1 MTIFSRLPFA
11 LRLGTM
17 LLVSGLFLAACESS
31 EERAAKH
38 HKSALELIEK
48 GDLDRALV
56 ELRNVFRLD
65 ATNVAA
71 RRDFARTLRTMG
83 RRDQA
88 FAQYLRLAEQLPDD
102 LEALTALSTL
112 ALDAQ
117 DWKTLR
123 LYGPRLMTVAPDDP
137 QSVLIDL
144 NLRYLDAVEAD
155 DPVRRR
161 AVAAEAQEK
170 LTAQATPDADR
181 LSLYRIL
188 VDAAVRDRDTPAALA
203 ALDQAITLDP
213 ENRVLW
219 NTRLSLLI
227 EAQRLDEVEALLKE
241 MRTRF
246 PTDDELTA
254 TLLRFYVVRGQPD
267 RAEAF
272 LREVIAIEADPARKQ
287 DLQAVLVRFLS
298 DTKGRPAA
306 LAEVDALLAA
316 MAPAAAATTGSGT
329 DAATD
334 TGTGPDT
341 GTSAATLF
349 RVVRAGLMFDEGAR
363 DAAIADMEA
372 LLQQATPSVETRRI
386 KVALSRMLIAVGNPV
401 GARRLVEEV
410 LAEDATE
417 VEALRMKAVWLI
429 DEDKADEAIALLR
442 QALDQNSQDVLAM
455 TISAAAHARN
465 GNRDL
470 ARDFLSLAVEASN
483 AAPEPS
489 LRYAAA
495 LLEDERLLPAEDVLV
510 RALRQAPG
518 NAELLTR
525 LGQLYVQM
533 KDWPRTEQVEQTL
546 RRSGDPEQIRTADG
560 LRAGRLIAQGRTADS
575 ITFLEGLATDN
586 AGDAGARIALMQARL
601 TQGDIPGALST
612 AEDAVAALP
621 DNVGLRLS
629 LAAVRT
635 ISGDLTGAEKIYR
648 DALAADPALVRA
660 WLELIRLKEMQGD
673 SAAARTILTDARAI
687 LPEVP
692 DFLWAEAGYQERDGN
707 IEGSIA
713 IYEDLY
719 AKNPDSP
726 IIANNLASL
735 LATWRDDP
743 GSLDRAWAVA
753 RRLRGTTVAPF
764 QDTYGWIA
772 YRRGQLDEALTHLE
786 PAAAALAQDAV
797 VQYHLGMVYAGL
809 ERPEDALRQLRKA
822 LDVAGPADTRPQ
834 IANARAEI
842 TRLEALAP
850 PPIAKP

>member
-1 MTIFSRLPFA
+1 MTAFSRLPFA

-88 FAQYLRLAEQLPDD
+88 FAQYLRLAEQIPND

-137 QSVLIDL
+137 QSFLIDL

-170 LTAQATPDADR
+170 LTAQAAPEPDR

-272 LREVIAIEADPARKQ
+272 LREVIAVEADPARKQ

-316 MAPAAAATTGSGT
+316 MAPAA

-334 TGTGPDT
+334 AGTGL
-341 GTSAATLF
+341 SAATLF

-363 DAAIADMEA
+363 DVAIADMEA

-386 KVALSRMLIAVGNPV
+386 KVALSRMLIAVDNPV

-429 DEDKADEAIALLR
+429 DEDKADEAIGLLR
-442 QALDQNSQDVLAM
+442 QALDQNSQDVQAL

-586 AGDAGARIALMQARL
+586 AGDASARIALMQARL
-601 TQGDIPGALST
+601 TQGDVPGALNT
-612 AEDAVAALP
+612 AEDAVTALP

-629 LAAVRT
+629 LAAVRV
-635 ISGDLTGAEKIYR
+635 ISGDLTGAETIYR

-673 SAAARTILTDARAI
+673 SAAARTVLTDARAV

-707 IEGSIA
+707 IEGAIA

-735 LATWRDDP
+735 LSTWRDDP
-743 GSLDRAWAVA
+743 GSLDRAWTVA
-753 RRLRGTTVAPF
+753 RRLRGATVAPF

-842 TRLEALAP
+842 TRLEALIP
-850 PPIAKP
+850 PPVKP